1 MRMFISW
8 LHVTGAF
15 RFRALLVLPFVAA
28 VVFLVISP
36 RLSLAQMRVT
46 HRPEHLHTNQ
56 AAKIYLGY
64 DGVEKFDGAYL
75 ALPIAWSL
83 KDVILLSGRGQL
95 QEVSYKQS
103 SQFENRFYLF
113 AKNGFSGNDQIVL
126 EIDTGYR
133 SSSGTIRLVPF
144 KMNMRR
150 FEPVPEM
157 QQDLALQQ
165 HFQVDQQIFL
175 NRNRVLA
182 MDAGLPGL
190 VLPARTF
197 PDLSSR
203 SSYTAELWLKT
214 TSADV
219 IVLSTWDGDENTSY
233 PVELTIH
240 DAGHLVFFRG
250 VSGEHQTMH
259 SQNPVADGTW
269 HHVAVTQNSDTGWTR
284 LFLDGMRSDS
294 LYNASAQIIE
304 APAFLSV
311 SGRPVR
317 ETNNRAGSMRLTGF
331 VDEVRIWPEARDL
344 ELIRLGMR
352 QSLGTRTDGVLILSF
367 DEEDSNSQ
375 IARRTRH
382 LDKVKSD
389 LSFYEGVENINLVL
403 DAGTVLLTWEA
414 TDPEVMGFT
423 IERSVDGAD
432 FEDLSVVVVGFNH
445 TGKSHSYWYRDIDA
459 PDSVAYYRIRQRFSD
474 GTERVTA
481 AVKVGMG
488 SHDESLPATLTGNYP
503 NPFNPVTT
511 ITYTVKERE
520 KVKITVWDLSGQL
533 IAILFD
539 GVRDVGEFEV
549 TFEGSERISGTYFV
563 RLETGGGV
571 SSRQIVL
578 MK

>member
-1 MRMFISW
+1 
-8 LHVTGAF
+8 
-15 RFRALLVLPFVAA
+15 
-28 VVFLVISP
+28 
-36 RLSLAQMRVT
+36 
-46 HRPEHLHTNQ
+46 
-56 AAKIYLGY
+56 
-64 DGVEKFDGAYL
+64 
-75 ALPIAWSL
+75 
-83 KDVILLSGRGQL
+83 
-95 QEVSYKQS
+95 
-103 SQFENRFYLF
+103 
-113 AKNGFSGNDQIVL
+113 
-126 EIDTGYR
+126 
-133 SSSGTIRLVPF
+133 
-144 KMNMRR
+144 
-150 FEPVPEM
+150 
-157 QQDLALQQ
+157 
-165 HFQVDQQIFL
+165 
-175 NRNRVLA
+175 
-182 MDAGLPGL
+182 
-190 VLPARTF
+190 
-197 PDLSSR
+197 
-203 SSYTAELWLKT
+203 
-214 TSADV
+214 
-219 IVLSTWDGDENTSY
+219 
-233 PVELTIH
+233 
-240 DAGHLVFFRG
+240 
-250 VSGEHQTMH
+250 
-259 SQNPVADGTW
+259 
-269 HHVAVTQNSDTGWTR
+269 
-284 LFLDGMRSDS
+284 
-294 LYNASAQIIE
+294 
-304 APAFLSV
+304 
-311 SGRPVR
+311 
-317 ETNNRAGSMRLTGF
+317 MRLTGF

-432 FEDLSVVVVGFNH
+432 FEDLSVVVVGFNR

-488 SHDESLPATLTGNYP
+488 SHDELLPATLTGNYP

-549 TFEGSERISGTYFV
+549 TFEGSERTSGTYFV